1 MEAEARGL
9 AVLLDAA
16 DELRDSKGLT
26 RAKALRCFQTLGGV
40 SADGGQLRL
49 AALCQEPGSAV
60 YCRRSVPCQAGKF
73 VDFIWETTANSHT
86 SPTRQR
92 LLALNSRNDLGI
104 YELHVQDGVCD
115 VTNSHSCN
123 EEALRKLIKSKNLSL
138 PLSFEVKI
146 LSFKDSKSFILL
158 DSCILLHVFWLEGTS
173 EADALDGFGLCLPQ
187 QTPGTITDGQI
198 CQEMLFLLDSAGW
211 IYIYSTVD
219 GKQLGSV
226 HLAICQSG
234 FTEETNELC
243 DLSNLTRLWVSHEL
257 DVVVV
262 VNCFNC
268 AFCVDLE
275 IYFRKHP
282 EHLRRVSKASVNL
295 PLKAPAGIDEDEIAS
310 AVYSDKV
317 LNLPFQTDRSWKA
330 RLATFYNQ
338 TKAPSAEGL
347 QNRSPSSWYNHLS
360 PPNPNDVH
368 HHIDFAQSQQKVT
381 KVFAQREDVNKGLLA
396 NELRGVVQ
404 LQGLKET
411 MRVETVSV
419 SGFSILFSLAT
430 PDSESVTVV
439 FWDLE
444 TQEVMYHHLDGHCVP
459 VEDDGKEQLCLFLTD
474 SGLSMVLFGFSQE
487 DLLNHLMIYGKAGI
501 VDSLCHLNHW
511 SRCSIPIHAL
521 EAGIENRQ
529 LDMVDFFLKSKES
542 LFCVPT
548 GFLVQDHLGTTM
560 TSLAQLTN
568 VEEITPALDLLCSA
582 IRENDS
588 ETQSKQFS
596 EQLLNLTLTFLN
608 KQMQELLMQSAE
620 LDECKQKC
628 VDYLTG
634 YITELRKFMKKYPRT
649 PPNESVTVDDLD
661 EEGALPDGYRA
672 FVKWKNLST
681 DEVIRDAILSDCI
694 PQAQAYFR
702 TQQNP
707 AKSLQQLVQ
716 AGLNL
721 TYNCLLRKDLKE
733 ASALLKNMGFD
744 VTKQLRHI
752 CCYTADRDLR
762 DFLVES
768 LQNQNCFSEQEKEMV
783 KFVHS
788 AEKLYSSSGDSM
800 ECPLCISSLQQVEDI
815 DPKYSGI
822 LEQILNCEIGMGEQ
836 RQSSNTDPCVIL
848 LDWAKWWDEASKER
862 IQLSRESNTA
872 MHSCSPEV
880 LWSHLTSRH
889 CWSKLCAWI
898 ETPQS
903 AESPENWPLL
913 TQETVNQ
920 NTLCSSYMRNEIL
933 DKLARKGVYIPSELA
948 DFKQLLLRLGCTGG
962 IMQEP
967 HPVPTY
973 QSSQGLDFHNCFVL
987 YCLEHGLRYL
997 LYAYL
1002 DYYRLNP
1009 SNCQILADG
1018 ALHVGHPWFEF
1029 LVRIREVS
1037 NSSAATPV
1045 TFQASLANAQMLIP
1059 SNQASVSSMLL
1070 EGHTLLALATIMFA
1084 PGGIDQVIQERED
1097 VGNSL
1102 WKVDPQLLKMALA
1115 PYPKLRAALFPQ
1127 HTPHGIPPPD
1137 VSLYHL
1143 LQSLHPFDPQHLF
1156 GWQSSNTLS
1165 AYDSSD
1171 LPHFSCPDL
1180 VNKYAITERL
1190 DFPYYLHHGR
1200 PSFAFATFLVQQ
1212 LAKSSSPKQLIQ
1224 QVSSEVYTLGLAHFA
1239 VAPVAAACVAFLELL
1254 GVTSLKLR
1262 VDLKVAATILKHWY
1276 IKTEESQHSSIQ
1288 ETLAEKLQS
1297 LVECDKSSAQEL
1309 LSQLENATWEN
1320 LQTRNIKR
1328 VSFEAGQEWSLI
1340 TQFCRLHSIAPS
1352 IAYLRECAQQDS
1364 WLEFVVF
1371 AQLHNYQ
1378 PDEVLAL
1385 LRDFSPTLQDHLTL
1399 AFETLQFVPLEGSV
1413 SSETLGT
1420 PKSEL
1425 NKKKKREESPVDLY
1439 QVLYWCQEKPNPW
1452 RYLLTEAVRHH
1463 APVLSILAA
1472 CFKHAEI
1479 LQCLCVWVIMSSD
1492 ETTYSEATKHIDD
1505 SVEHHEWGLHDLA
1518 VMWKVLLGRRKSKQL
1533 IWGFQLFQKDCPWV
1547 YMLEMYKL
1555 CTEDKNY
1562 QEAKL
1567 KLQEFQKCLQSLK
1580 AADSEA
1586 GAITLLWLEQQA
1598 YLLLKLML
1606 QQCPT
1611 QYELG
1616 KLLNLLAD
1624 VDGILKL
1631 NGPDFQKLS
1640 TLSHLLQDTD
1650 ISIDRSLL
1658 TKYSTETLKSAC
1670 GQILGQL
1677 QEKRLFA
1684 LARQVAELAELPVDN
1699 LVVQEVIQ
1707 EIVNLKRLGQ
1717 WQRKE
1722 TRINFW
1728 KKCHDCFRSNV
1739 ISNRAASNFFLTQAS
1754 DIPSVT
1760 SHPAAS
1766 VKEQL
1771 LNIQEKCLLFT
1782 MAGHWLSHNDSS
1794 CLSELEEVEK
1804 SIWLCRVGQQKL
1816 LRASVPTD
1824 PRDGWQVSDCGED
1837 TFDSVTREFS
1847 FSKLAALNSPDY
1859 LKLGRFPTREA
1870 VPGCRLEAEEKEAL
1884 TALIGELLDGG
1895 YIHEASRVCGY
1906 FSFYNQDTSLVLHCR
1921 ALASG
1926 EAHTADSD
1934 PSIRVILTTGACFN
1948 GDMGLYRKRVP
1959 SVTGVASS
1967 FVVVQN
1973 SEEEDGKDQ
1982 VAKELQ
1988 ILTNEC
1994 HHGKS
1999 YCRQVLSLY
2008 DLSKELGCSY
2018 NDISSQ
2024 DSETVLQEVLSS
2036 QQPDRYKKAQA
2047 FITTQGLKAEAVA
2060 ALVAEEVLQ
2069 ALLCSREA
2077 KGPAAK
2083 QIYNPLDGKE
2093 AFLQLAKLCQDPILV
2108 GTKLLDKIS
2117 SIPNGALECMVEL
2130 LILAHDCFSLTCHM
2144 EGISRVLQAA
2154 RHLSHKHLAPNEEY
2168 SLMVRLIT
2176 GIGRYN
2182 DMTYIF
2188 DLLHENHRFEMLLRK
2203 NVDSNGNLKTA
2214 LLDYIKRCLPGDSE
2228 KHNMV
2233 AFCFSMCREIGENHE
2248 GAARVQLKIV
2258 ESQPWEVTPELKKS
2272 LVKVLTFLKD
2282 AAESYSKDCC
2292 IRRATQCVKLA
2303 KLVTLQLHF
2312 LNNNHN
2318 TQLINLQRSG
2328 LMPCILSL
2336 PRFYQAAIVAEAY
2349 DFVPDWAE
2357 VLYQHV
2363 IVRGEFTYLE
2373 EFKQQHSL
2381 QQSLFEE
2388 ISNKFKQHKGDTAAS
2403 QNLKRLLQCCEDV
2416 YLFYKLAFE
2425 HNFNDIA
2432 NKLLKEPQTS
2442 CYLKDMIAS

>member
-1 MEAEARGL
+1 WPLCARSP
-9 AVLLDAA
+9 ARPCTAA
-16 DELRDSKGLT
+16 GACRV
-26 RAKALRCFQTLGGV
+26 R
-40 SADGGQLRL
+40 
-49 AALCQEPGSAV
+49 PGSSSSESG
-60 YCRRSVPCQAGKF
+60 RRWL
-73 VDFIWETTANSHT
+73 FIWETTANSHT

-521 EAGIENRQ
+521 EVIE
-529 LDMVDFFLKSKES
+529 MEIAADFLNYILNWYCSSGDF
-542 LFCVPT
+542 T
-548 GFLVQDHLGTTM
+548 TIHLWVY
-560 TSLAQLTN
+560 

-649 PPNESVTVDDLD
+649 PPNESVTK
-661 EEGALPDGYRA
+661 EWCSC
-672 FVKWKNLST
+672 FFQ
-681 DEVIRDAILSDCI
+681 EVIRDAILSDCI

-733 ASALLKNMGFD
+733 ASALLKNMVSNLQDIARIYQTFYLWD
-744 VTKQLRHI
+744 I
-752 CCYTADRDLR
+752 
-762 DFLVES
+762 

-800 ECPLCISSLQQVEDI
+800 ECPLS
-815 DPKYSGI
+815 
-822 LEQILNCEIGMGEQ
+822 
-836 RQSSNTDPCVIL
+836 
-848 LDWAKWWDEASKER
+848 
-862 IQLSRESNTA
+862 

-1037 NSSAATPV
+1037 NSTTPV

-1328 VSFEAGQEWSLI
+1328 YQSWATSGQEWSLI

-1463 APVLSILAA
+1463 APVLSILAYL
-1472 CFKHAEI
+1472 FLPQHAEI

-1567 KLQEFQKCLQSLK
+1567 KLQEFQKY
-1580 AADSEA
+1580 SEA

-1959 SVTGVASS
+1959 SGK
-1967 FVVVQN
+1967 FVL
-1973 SEEEDGKDQ
+1973 DGKDQ

-2069 ALLCSREA
+2069 ALLW
-2077 KGPAAK
+2077 PAAK

-2258 ESQPWEVTPELKKS
+2258 ESQPWGECLKKS

>member
-1 MEAEARGL
+1 
-9 AVLLDAA
+9 
-16 DELRDSKGLT
+16 
-26 RAKALRCFQTLGGV
+26 
-40 SADGGQLRL
+40 
-49 AALCQEPGSAV
+49 
-60 YCRRSVPCQAGKF
+60 
-73 VDFIWETTANSHT
+73 
-86 SPTRQR
+86 
-92 LLALNSRNDLGI
+92 
-104 YELHVQDGVCD
+104 
-115 VTNSHSCN
+115 
-123 EEALRKLIKSKNLSL
+123 
-138 PLSFEVKI
+138 
-146 LSFKDSKSFILL
+146 
-158 DSCILLHVFWLEGTS
+158 
-173 EADALDGFGLCLPQ
+173 
-187 QTPGTITDGQI
+187 
-198 CQEMLFLLDSAGW
+198 MLFLLDSAGW

-360 PPNPNDVH
+360 PPNPND
-368 HHIDFAQSQQKVT
+368 
-381 KVFAQREDVNKGLLA
+381 
-396 NELRGVVQ
+396 
-404 LQGLKET
+404 ET

-521 EAGIENRQ
+521 EVIE
-529 LDMVDFFLKSKES
+529 MEIAADFLNYILNWYCSSGDF
-542 LFCVPT
+542 T
-548 GFLVQDHLGTTM
+548 TIHLWVCNT
-560 TSLAQLTN
+560 LCK
-568 VEEITPALDLLCSA
+568 ITPALDLLCSA

-762 DFLVES
+762 DFLVRN
-768 LQNQNCFSEQEKEMV
+768 LR
-783 KFVHS
+783 VH
-788 AEKLYSSSGDSM
+788 
-800 ECPLCISSLQQVEDI
+800 C
-815 DPKYSGI
+815 
-822 LEQILNCEIGMGEQ
+822 
-836 RQSSNTDPCVIL
+836 T
-848 LDWAKWWDEASKER
+848 
-862 IQLSRESNTA
+862 

-933 DKLARKGVYIPSELA
+933 DKLARYI
-948 DFKQLLLRLGCTGG
+948 LLTLPML
-962 IMQEP
+962 
-967 HPVPTY
+967 
-973 QSSQGLDFHNCFVL
+973 SLLFVL
-987 YCLEHGLRYL
+987 
-997 LYAYL
+997 
-1002 DYYRLNP
+1002 
-1009 SNCQILADG
+1009 I
-1018 ALHVGHPWFEF
+1018 
-1029 LVRIREVS
+1029 
-1037 NSSAATPV
+1037 
-1045 TFQASLANAQMLIP
+1045 SL
-1059 SNQASVSSMLL
+1059 
-1070 EGHTLLALATIMFA
+1070 F
-1084 PGGIDQVIQERED
+1084 
-1097 VGNSL
+1097 
-1102 WKVDPQLLKMALA
+1102 
-1115 PYPKLRAALFPQ
+1115 
-1127 HTPHGIPPPD
+1127 
-1137 VSLYHL
+1137 
-1143 LQSLHPFDPQHLF
+1143 
-1156 GWQSSNTLS
+1156 
-1165 AYDSSD
+1165 
-1171 LPHFSCPDL
+1171 
-1180 VNKYAITERL
+1180 
-1190 DFPYYLHHGR
+1190 
-1200 PSFAFATFLVQQ
+1200 
-1212 LAKSSSPKQLIQ
+1212 
-1224 QVSSEVYTLGLAHFA
+1224 
-1239 VAPVAAACVAFLELL
+1239 
-1254 GVTSLKLR
+1254 
-1262 VDLKVAATILKHWY
+1262 
-1276 IKTEESQHSSIQ
+1276 
-1288 ETLAEKLQS
+1288 
-1297 LVECDKSSAQEL
+1297 
-1309 LSQLENATWEN
+1309 
-1320 LQTRNIKR
+1320 
-1328 VSFEAGQEWSLI
+1328 
-1340 TQFCRLHSIAPS
+1340 
-1352 IAYLRECAQQDS
+1352 
-1364 WLEFVVF
+1364 
-1371 AQLHNYQ
+1371 
-1378 PDEVLAL
+1378 
-1385 LRDFSPTLQDHLTL
+1385 
-1399 AFETLQFVPLEGSV
+1399 
-1413 SSETLGT
+1413 
-1420 PKSEL
+1420 
-1425 NKKKKREESPVDLY
+1425 
-1439 QVLYWCQEKPNPW
+1439 
-1452 RYLLTEAVRHH
+1452 
-1463 APVLSILAA
+1463 
-1472 CFKHAEI
+1472 
-1479 LQCLCVWVIMSSD
+1479 
-1492 ETTYSEATKHIDD
+1492 
-1505 SVEHHEWGLHDLA
+1505 
-1518 VMWKVLLGRRKSKQL
+1518 
-1533 IWGFQLFQKDCPWV
+1533 
-1547 YMLEMYKL
+1547 
-1555 CTEDKNY
+1555 
-1562 QEAKL
+1562 
-1567 KLQEFQKCLQSLK
+1567 
-1580 AADSEA
+1580 
-1586 GAITLLWLEQQA
+1586 
-1598 YLLLKLML
+1598 
-1606 QQCPT
+1606 
-1611 QYELG
+1611 
-1616 KLLNLLAD
+1616 
-1624 VDGILKL
+1624 
-1631 NGPDFQKLS
+1631 
-1640 TLSHLLQDTD
+1640 
-1650 ISIDRSLL
+1650 
-1658 TKYSTETLKSAC
+1658 
-1670 GQILGQL
+1670 
-1677 QEKRLFA
+1677 
-1684 LARQVAELAELPVDN
+1684 
-1699 LVVQEVIQ
+1699 
-1707 EIVNLKRLGQ
+1707 
-1717 WQRKE
+1717 
-1722 TRINFW
+1722 
-1728 KKCHDCFRSNV
+1728 
-1739 ISNRAASNFFLTQAS
+1739 
-1754 DIPSVT
+1754 
-1760 SHPAAS
+1760 
-1766 VKEQL
+1766 
-1771 LNIQEKCLLFT
+1771 
-1782 MAGHWLSHNDSS
+1782 
-1794 CLSELEEVEK
+1794 
-1804 SIWLCRVGQQKL
+1804 
-1816 LRASVPTD
+1816 
-1824 PRDGWQVSDCGED
+1824 
-1837 TFDSVTREFS
+1837 
-1847 FSKLAALNSPDY
+1847 
-1859 LKLGRFPTREA
+1859 
-1870 VPGCRLEAEEKEAL
+1870 
-1884 TALIGELLDGG
+1884 
-1895 YIHEASRVCGY
+1895 
-1906 FSFYNQDTSLVLHCR
+1906 
-1921 ALASG
+1921 
-1926 EAHTADSD
+1926 
-1934 PSIRVILTTGACFN
+1934 
-1948 GDMGLYRKRVP
+1948 
-1959 SVTGVASS
+1959 
-1967 FVVVQN
+1967 
-1973 SEEEDGKDQ
+1973 
-1982 VAKELQ
+1982 
-1988 ILTNEC
+1988 
-1994 HHGKS
+1994 
-1999 YCRQVLSLY
+1999 LSLCP
-2008 DLSKELGCSY
+2008 K
-2018 NDISSQ
+2018 
-2024 DSETVLQEVLSS
+2024 V
-2036 QQPDRYKKAQA
+2036 
-2047 FITTQGLKAEAVA
+2047 
-2060 ALVAEEVLQ
+2060 
-2069 ALLCSREA
+2069 
-2077 KGPAAK
+2077 
-2083 QIYNPLDGKE
+2083 
-2093 AFLQLAKLCQDPILV
+2093 
-2108 GTKLLDKIS
+2108 
-2117 SIPNGALECMVEL
+2117 VEL